1 MFNNTWSPENEAGI
15 VNLGVAENSLMVGR
29 IQQQRVLGI
38 AIRPD
43 LASMEQT
50 GRGTHRI
57 L

>member
-15 VNLGVAENSLMVGR
+15 VNLGVAENSLMVSR
-29 IQQQRVLGI
+29 NQQRVLGI